1 MKERS
6 VLLLTVL
13 WTIALPALVSAA
25 WVEVA
30 AWKDPSLCEK
40 VAKFFGDRLAPD
52 TELIKTVDW
61 KPVELKGLGPKTRQC
76 SSLDRAIIDLDNSGT
91 KDLVVKTTF
100 CMKGGPSDSLYVF
113 PADSSVLE
121 RTSWQ
126 DLGPLLATNDK
137 FERTGGTYPLVSLPM
152 ERSPIPPAL
161 ATMFTAHPFILDSLA
176 YVALTDA
183 KGEWLVIAKYLGGE
197 RFEDRCY
204 LKAR

>member
-100 CMKGGPSDSLYVF
+100 CV
-113 PADSSVLE
+113 SSRQLC
-121 RTSWQ
+121 
-126 DLGPLLATNDK
+126 P
-137 FERTGGTYPLVSLPM
+137 
-152 ERSPIPPAL
+152 
-161 ATMFTAHPFILDSLA
+161 
-176 YVALTDA
+176 
-183 KGEWLVIAKYLGGE
+183 
-197 RFEDRCY
+197 
-204 LKAR
+204 